1 MKVTTT
7 TSAAIMA
14 LTSSTLVNAKAW
26 TMHIYNDG
34 GDWQGVPIVAWNG
47 QFVAALGEFDTTATC
62 QPEVWNCTG
71 KNTTM
76 ISGLDEAGTAN
87 DLWMAITQAGG
98 QKVYWHDAPKGTN
111 IRGYSY
117 PLSYTAASYSDD
129 ASVIK
134 TDVVG
139 QKFGVLNVTTG
150 GFSPDDDTLRL
161 ATMDSTSRFST
172 TFALCS
178 ANVADQDYYRLTVGQ
193 GKGCTPIDIE
203 LRESD
208 VDAPQ
213 FYRAAVANSETT
225 GMMIRSV
232 SARSALRR
240 HLCSLDLLTSLC
252 WGLEG
257 HSHGKTQAV
266 RDKGG

>member
-1 MKVTTT
+1 MKVTAT
-7 TSAAIMA
+7 TSAAIIA

-161 ATMDSTSRFST
+161 ATMDSTGRFST

-213 FYRAAVANSETT
+213 FYDCRGCQFRNNRDDDPVCERPFCFETT
-225 GMMIRSV
+225 SMF
-232 SARSALRR
+232 
-240 HLCSLDLLTSLC
+240 T
-252 WGLEG
+252 
-257 HSHGKTQAV
+257 
-266 RDKGG
+266 

>member
-1 MKVTTT
+1 MKVTAT

-62 QPEVWNCTG
+62 QPE
-71 KNTTM
+71 
-76 ISGLDEAGTAN
+76 
-87 DLWMAITQAGG
+87 
-98 QKVYWHDAPKGTN
+98 KVYWHDAPKGTN

-161 ATMDSTSRFST
+161 ATMDSTGRFST

-213 FYRAAVANSETT
+213 FYDCRGCQFRNNRDDDPVCERPFCFETT
-225 GMMIRSV
+225 SMF
-232 SARSALRR
+232 
-240 HLCSLDLLTSLC
+240 T
-252 WGLEG
+252 
-257 HSHGKTQAV
+257 
-266 RDKGG
+266 